1 MALRVLILTNRVPH
15 PLNDGGALSMD
26 VFLKGF
32 PEAGCTTRL
41 LAMNTA
47 RHRIEEALL
56 PKIYPQLEQVVAVPV
71 DNRIK
76 PLPLLWN
83 WLFGKEPYHVSRFK
97 SDAFARVLIA
107 QLKDFQPQVVHIE
120 SPFLASYLP
129 LIRQH
134 APAARAVLRMNNV
147 EAEIWARL
155 AQVEAHPLKK
165 QYLNSLS
172 KRMAAYERKIWP
184 LFDAMLPIT
193 ESDAHTVAKF
203 VPADRIRM
211 VPFLIDTSALQSY
224 PLPQPFKAY
233 HLAAMDWLPNE
244 EAVRWAISEVWPLL
258 KKGVP
263 DLELWVAG
271 RHMPF
276 SIAQLAGG
284 NLHVE
289 GEVPDA
295 AFFLRDKAILA
306 VPLRAGSGIRV
317 KILEAMAAG
326 KVVVSTRVGMQGIE
340 VANGVEALLADTPVD
355 FAAAVISLYQNPGK
369 AQQIADAGRNFVTQN
384 FDRRRALTGLVH
396 WLEGFNPEAQ

>member
-47 RHRIEEALL
+47 RHRMEEALL

-71 DNRIK
+71 DNRVK

-83 WLFGKEPYHVSRFK
+83 WFFGKEPYHVSRFQN
-97 SDAFARVLIA
+97 DAFEQALIA
-107 QLKDFQPQVVHIE
+107 QLNDFKPQVVHVE

-129 LIRQH
+129 LIRQY

-155 AQVEAHPLKK
+155 AQVERQPVKKHYLK
-165 QYLNSLS
+165 SLS
-172 KRMAAYERKIWP
+172 KRMAAYEQKIWP
-184 LFDAMLPIT
+184 LFDALLPIT
-193 ESDAHTVAKF
+193 QSDAQAVAKF
-203 VPADRIRM
+203 VPAEKIRM
-211 VPFLIDTSALQSY
+211 VPFLIDTSKVESHL
-224 PLPQPFKAY
+224 LPRPFKAY

-244 EAVRWAISEVWPLL
+244 EALRWAIEKVWPLL
-258 KKGVP
+258 RTGAP
-263 DLELWVAG
+263 GLEFWAAG
-271 RHMPF
+271 RHMP
-276 SIAQLAGG
+276 ADLQQLAGG

-289 GEVPDA
+289 GEVADA
-295 AFFLRDKAILA
+295 AEFLRDKAILA

-326 KVVVSTRVGMQGIE
+326 KVVVSTRIGMQGIE
-340 VANGVEALLADTPVD
+340 VTNGVEALLADTPAD

-369 AQQIADAGRNFVTQN
+369 AQELADTGRDFVIKN
-384 FDRRRALTGLVH
+384 FDRRRAVAGLVD
-396 WLEGFNPEAQ
+396 WLRKI

>member
-1 MALRVLILTNRVPH
+1 MALRVLILTNRVPY

-47 RHRIEEALL
+47 RHQVEEALL
-56 PKIYPQLEQVVAVPV
+56 PKLYPQLEQVVAVPV
-71 DNRIK
+71 DNRVK
-76 PLPLLWN
+76 PLLLLWN

-97 SDAFARVLIA
+97 SPAFAQALIA
-107 QLKDFQPQVVHIE
+107 QLQEFKPQVVHVE

-129 LIRQH
+129 LIRQY
-134 APAARAVLRMNNV
+134 APAAQTVLRMNNV

-155 AQVEAHPLKK
+155 AAVERQPVKK
-165 QYLNSLS
+165 QYLKSLS
-172 KRMAAYERKIWP
+172 LRMAAYEQKIWP
-184 LFDAMLPIT
+184 LFDALLPIT
-193 ESDAHTVAKF
+193 KSDAQSVARF

-211 VPFLIDTSALQSY
+211 VPFLIDTGTMEASL
-224 PLPQPFKAY
+224 LPRPFKAY

-244 EAVRWAISEVWPLL
+244 EAVRWAIEKVWPLL
-258 KKGVP
+258 QKGAP
-263 DLELWVAG
+263 DLELWFGG
-271 RHMPF
+271 RHMP
-276 SIAQLAGG
+276 ADLQQLAGG

-289 GEVPDA
+289 GEVADA
-295 AFFLRDKAILA
+295 AVFLRDKAILA

-340 VANGVEALLADTPVD
+340 VTNGVEALLADTPAD
-355 FAAAVISLYQNPGK
+355 FAEAVVSLYQNPEK
-369 AQQIADAGRNFVTQN
+369 AQQTADAGRAFVTQN
-384 FDRRRALTGLVH
+384 FDRRRAMAGLVD
-396 WLEGFNPEAQ
+396 WLAEFNRQEH